1 IFKILD
7 PALTTVHF
15 NSEWLAPLTFADVVG
30 LAAKLTVARMLE
42 RDDFT
47 KRYQSGQ
54 PISIHE
60 FFYPLMQGYDS
71 VALESDIEL
80 GGTDQK
86 FNLLMGRTLQKE
98 YGKRTQAAIMLPL
111 LEGLD

>member
-1 IFKILD
+1 M
-7 PALTTVHF
+7 
-15 NSEWLAPLTFADVVG
+15 NFADVVS
-30 LAAKLTVARMLE
+30 LSAKVTVARMLE

-60 FFYPLMQGYDS
+60 FFYPLMQGFDS
-71 VALESDIEL
+71 VVLESDIEL

-86 FNLLMGRTLQKE
+86 FNVLMDERCKRNTAKRRKLL
-98 YGKRTQAAIMLPL
+98 
-111 LEGLD
+111 

>member
-1 IFKILD
+1 
-7 PALTTVHF
+7 
-15 NSEWLAPLTFADVVG
+15 WLAPLTFADVVQ
-30 LAAKLTVARMLE
+30 LAAKVTVARMLE
-42 RDDFT
+42 RDDFA
-47 KRYQSGQ
+47 KRYASGQ

-86 FNLLMGRTLQKE
+86 FNLLMGRHLQKE
-98 YGKRTQAAIMLPL
+98 FGQEAQVAIMMPL
-111 LEGLD
+111 LEGLDGVQKMSKSLGNYIG